1 MILIDK
7 RELQEVVEAD
17 LHCSVYGTENM
28 EAVRKMML
36 DVLNDIT
43 ESPEI
48 VITRCQ
54 DCRWWRKKTD
64 HTCGKW
70 GGASPRPANSFC
82 SEGREKIRVPEDYE
96 DEDRLYEEYKEKRRN
111 EDA

>member
-28 EAVRKMML
+28 EAVRKMMM
-36 DVLNDIT
+36 DILNDIA

-54 DCRWWRKKTD
+54 DCRWWRRKTD

-82 SEGREKIRVPEDYE
+82 SEGREKIRVPEDCE